1 MPGIFS
7 SLLHSGSTAVT
18 EGLQGEQDRQTRLL
32 AALKRRQDEELR
44 QAQIQNIN
52 SQVADR
58 TRKAAVPP
66 AYHPTSRGEA
76 EQFYKDTHPVK
87 ETGPVPGSDE
97 WYAMQEHVAKIRSRY
112 RADGGDRS
120 DININ
125 HALTTLG
132 QEIDDTRSD
141 INLSDKDLKKYEDV
155 NVTTRPTN
163 PKRVPQFVADST
175 DAANLT
181 SGRRRLQTRASQ
193 LESERDRLAT
203 EQRRRL
209 GFRSTTI
216 TAGSSI
222 QDETPHGATA
232 LMEPEIQAAKD
243 QLATVFN
250 SPDATPEDKM
260 AAQQA
265 YYTRRQRIAQKYGQ
279 H

>member
-18 EGLQGEQDRQTRLL
+18 SGLEGEQDRQTRLL

-44 QAQIQNIN
+44 QAQIKNIN
-52 SQVADR
+52 SQVAKR
-58 TRKAAVPP
+58 AEPG
-66 AYHPTSRGEA
+66 AYHPTTRSEA

-87 ETGPVPGSDE
+87 ETGPVPGSDA

-163 PKRVPQFVADST
+163 PKRVPQFIADST

-209 GFRSTTI
+209 GFRSTQI

-222 QDETPHGATA
+222 QDETPHGATSG
-232 LMEPEIQAAKD
+232 MEPEIQAAKD

-250 SPDATPEDKM
+250 SPDATPEDKV